1 MIKPE
6 GKVGKKH
13 WYVGVFLLICV
24 FVVAAVLCLLHGP
37 KETYSILIVG
47 DSIGEGA
54 GASEPVYKW
63 YRLLAPFLEEKF
75 QCQVEIT
82 NVSIGGST
90 SYGGYVKVMEL
101 DSKEEFDLIII
112 CYGENDAEEE
122 FSLYYEALLRALHRK
137 YPASPKLAILESS
150 QREYSVKI
158 KMIQSL
164 CQHYGVY
171 IADTIQGFAES
182 GLPYDTL
189 CDDGV
194 HPNNEGQRIYY
205 ETVKAAIE
213 ALPVGTVAETVETI
227 EPMNEKASEFTVF
240 QYVPLEQFHK
250 VDELTYELAI
260 KASGRLGIDYTSV
273 SGVNE
278 IYVTIDG
285 RTLADRE
292 SFWAYDFQQQ
302 RIEVLLNECV
312 IKDTIRIHFSS
323 VEQAANFHG
332 IMISS

>member
-1 MIKPE
+1 MTKANRRL
-6 GKVGKKH
+6 GKKQ
-13 WYVGVFLLICV
+13 WYFGGFILFSIFIIVITLNLSYNS
-24 FVVAAVLCLLHGP
+24 
-37 KETYSILIVG
+37 KDTYHLLIVG

-227 EPMNEKASEFTVF
+227 EPMNEKASEFDTF
-240 QYVPLEQFHK
+240 EYIPLKRFDK

-260 KASGRLGIDYTSV
+260 EAAGRLGIDYTSV
-273 SGVNE
+273 NGVNE